1 MAYTK
6 FGPLTVIPGENGSR
20 VPFSTSLLVEGGQGA
35 ALVDCGSGFQI
46 LNEIKKEYTIRS
58 VYLTHYHL
66 DHIWGAYLFKDAE
79 IQINPYDVK
88 KLNDVEELAKASGML
103 SPSDP
108 ESRKKWMK
116 QLFEKPPENWNRPH
130 WQPVLNLTEKWYP
143 YGEELNVYGTKMLM
157 IHAPGHTEGYCCPY
171 FPEHGVLFA
180 GDFDLA
186 SFGPWYNNA
195 DSDIDAFIAS
205 AKTTLETDAQIFIT
219 SHHKGV
225 VDRKTYEELLKRYI
239 NKIYEREEKTRS
251 AVKRGVAPDEMIYE
265 EIFYFR
271 KNLEQNPQLVI
282 SEIVGIAKHL
292 DRLVRNGE
300 PFEAYFE
307 AFLQH
312 FQLTR
317 ENIFYHTS
325 SVPAQLQ

>member
-1 MAYTK
+1 
-6 FGPLTVIPGENGSR
+6 
-20 VPFSTSLLVEGGQGA
+20 
-35 ALVDCGSGFQI
+35 
-46 LNEIKKEYTIRS
+46 
-58 VYLTHYHL
+58 
-66 DHIWGAYLFKDAE
+66 
-79 IQINPYDVK
+79 
-88 KLNDVEELAKASGML
+88 
-103 SPSDP
+103 
-108 ESRKKWMK
+108 
-116 QLFEKPPENWNRPH
+116 
-130 WQPVLNLTEKWYP
+130 
-143 YGEELNVYGTKMLM
+143 
-157 IHAPGHTEGYCCPY
+157 
-171 FPEHGVLFA
+171 
-180 GDFDLA
+180 
-186 SFGPWYNNA
+186 
-195 DSDIDAFIAS
+195 
-205 AKTTLETDAQIFIT
+205 
-219 SHHKGV
+219 
-225 VDRKTYEELLKRYI
+225 LLKRYI

-325 SVPAQLQ
+325 SVPTQLQ